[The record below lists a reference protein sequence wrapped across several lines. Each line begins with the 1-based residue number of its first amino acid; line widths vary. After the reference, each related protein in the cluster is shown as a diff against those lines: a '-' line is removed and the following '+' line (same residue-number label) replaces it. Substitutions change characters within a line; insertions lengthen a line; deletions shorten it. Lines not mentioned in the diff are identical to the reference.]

1 MATTCGVLRLD
12 KSFHNLS
19 SYVLDE
25 GAVLISFLFL
35 ANKLN
40 LLLEQYSSSGLYL
53 FDNYVSPNWISSFV
67 YKPM

>member
-25 GAVLISFLFL
+25 GDVQLVRILILDWDRIYDL
-35 ANKLN
+35 K
-40 LLLEQYSSSGLYL
+40 
-53 FDNYVSPNWISSFV
+53 I
-67 YKPM
+67 